1 MHLYVFVLYLCAV
14 KLFADGRSFSPA
26 GLLQGATRRLQQED
40 VATGVR
46 VADLSKL
53 PSNVTALVEYA
64 VPETQLKGSINIS
77 YTDSKQVSYG
87 SYYLGPDQVRQ
98 LNATIS
104 AEMPLVPPSDT
115 NSTPVIDFPGVALR
129 GESVLDTLSTKQP
142 KRIPTV
148 YSPFHAGWKFIV
160 AGKEVPPGVT
170 LNFSNMTLLLANVTY
185 EGIYSSGFMDFFN
198 LGRSA
203 RFCFTNSMLV
213 LRSCKGYVPDTY
225 HMWCCTKRQCNIL
238 YTQQAIE
245 DLGYDTIDDLE
256 YITCHALEPSEDG
269 TPTDGG
275 AGTGVSRDVTI
286 PLAASSVALV
296 TLLSL
301 ALFVLW
307 RHRRFQRL
315 NRHKEEEMQM
325 QIGNYE
331 QELEHHRER
340 SKNEQAELQ
349 KVKMQYKMLEMDLL
363 ANTAGSG
370 DKPPSG
376 VADPPSRN
384 PPQPL
389 TVLDADETQQ
399 NAKSIQ
405 RQLRSVLHAA
415 DERTPVSVQA
425 EIGRG
430 AFGVVYRGVWKNI
443 QVAIKTVLFQAS
455 GDIQSDPVLRE
466 AMLALRIAHP
476 NLVATYRANVRMLE
490 DVSVPTGTAAS
501 GGGGGALQ
509 FTGEFT
515 PSYQLFLLQEYCD
528 SGTLYDWLSRER
540 MHPGNVPDQAV
551 IVRCALDIAR
561 GVQHL
566 HHSEIIH
573 GDLKPQNIM
582 LTTVP
587 EAVRTQS
594 DTPSPPSFPYIAK
607 LTDFGLSF
615 QMDRNK
621 SHMSN
626 MRIGTPFYF
635 APEVQGKGYLSKAS
649 DMYSFGVLLWEMF
662 HGMPPYAADNG
673 HLVNNNSFPRFDLRH
688 REDAP
693 FSYVVVSLACLSD
706 NYEKRPNIDDVV
718 TVLEDLNECLNGTPD
733 GSQLMRNASLRRVTK
748 GSYKAGFAAPASLV
762 KQVNAAPPLVQRAN
776 VTRTGKSVKTDVNVS
791 QTILGMLSRSGL
803 HRDTDLRKR
812 LDVTDAAELEK
823 LAGATGPHAGG
834 GRAPERCLKDVH
846 GKHGAASVHVN
857 QQWMFDVLPPS
868 SFADGT
874 GRPGVGATGTSR
886 KT

>member
-1 MHLYVFVLYLCAV
+1 MTICSSIALCLCVVGLAV
-14 KLFADGRSFSPA
+14 DARKAAPIHGSE
-26 GLLQGATRRLQQED
+26 LLLRRLLQED
-40 VATGVR
+40 VVTGIR
-46 VADLSKL
+46 VANFTNL
-53 PSNVTALVEYA
+53 PGNLTAEVEYN
-64 VPETQLKGSINIS
+64 VPEVQLAGSINITS
-77 YTDSKQVSYG
+77 TNSEKVPYG
-87 SYYLGPDQVRQ
+87 TYFLGPEQVRQ
-98 LNATIS
+98 LNETIS
-104 AEMPLVPPSDT
+104 AEMSLVSPAQARK
-115 NSTPVIDFPGVALR
+115 TPIIEFPGVALR

-142 KRIPTV
+142 NRIPTV
-148 YSPFHAGWKFIV
+148 YSPFHAGWKFV
-160 AGKEVPPGVT
+160 VDSREAPPGVT

-185 EGIYSSGFMDFFN
+185 DGIYESGFMEFFD

-213 LRSCKGYVPDTY
+213 LQSCDGYIPNTY

-245 DLGYDTIDDLE
+245 DLGYDTIDNLE
-256 YITCHALEPSEDG
+256 YITCHALEPSEE
-269 TPTDGG
+269 GG
-275 AGTGVSRDVTI
+275 ADGDGSATGVSRDVTV
-286 PLAASSVALV
+286 PLIASSVALV

-376 VADPPSRN
+376 VADPPSRS

-490 DVSVPTGTAAS
+490 DVSVPTGTATS
-501 GGGGGALQ
+501 GGGGGGALQ

-706 NYEKRPNIDDVV
+706 NYEKRKVPQLCNRSALYCGC
-718 TVLEDLNECLNGTPD
+718 LELNP
-733 GSQLMRNASLRRVTK
+733 
-748 GSYKAGFAAPASLV
+748 
-762 KQVNAAPPLVQRAN
+762 
-776 VTRTGKSVKTDVNVS
+776 
-791 QTILGMLSRSGL
+791 I
-803 HRDTDLRKR
+803 
-812 LDVTDAAELEK
+812 
-823 LAGATGPHAGG
+823 
-834 GRAPERCLKDVH
+834 
-846 GKHGAASVHVN
+846 
-857 QQWMFDVLPPS
+857 
-868 SFADGT
+868 
-874 GRPGVGATGTSR
+874 
-886 KT
+886 